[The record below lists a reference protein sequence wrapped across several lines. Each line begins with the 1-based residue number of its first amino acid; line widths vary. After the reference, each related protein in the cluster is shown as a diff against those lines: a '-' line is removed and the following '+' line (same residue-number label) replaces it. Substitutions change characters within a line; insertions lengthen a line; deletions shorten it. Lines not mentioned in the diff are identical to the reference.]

1 MLQVRTALLLF
12 SLVLPGPPAASTA
25 PATPSAVFRASVGP
39 AAASRPRRKPPRRG
53 AAPPLAAVERSRT
66 LMGATCTAMAEG
78 RSDSTATARALD
90 EALDEIARLE
100 DVMSMERNTS
110 EITRLNAAAGE
121 RFTCSSDLYAV
132 IDSAMGVAGESDGFY
147 DPTIEPFNR
156 AWDVRGEGRVPPA
169 DEIGAARTL
178 VGWRTVYREPRG
190 STVRLLHPGMAID
203 LDDIGRGYA
212 LERLAG
218 VLRERGIARA
228 LVAFGGEILAVS
240 NREPWQV
247 TVEGP
252 GEQAS
257 PAVRLALTNGALA
270 TAVQRRPG
278 NGGDDGRHT
287 LMLEPRTGMPLLT
300 EASVSVVARSATR
313 AAALSSALL
322 VMGRERAAAFTAA
335 HGGLGVLWLEPGE
348 DGLRAWA
355 WNLPSVA
362 AEPGV
367 NIRWMS
373 RP

>member
-1 MLQVRTALLLF
+1 MLQVRTALLLIA
-12 SLVLPGPPAASTA
+12 LALPGPPAAFRA
-25 PATPSAVFRASVGP
+25 PAGPSAVFRASVGP
-39 AAASRPRRKPPRRG
+39 TAASPKPVRPRRG
-53 AAPPLAAVERSRT
+53 AAPPLATVERTRT
-66 LMGATCTAMAEG
+66 LLGAPCTAVAEG
-78 RSDSTATARALD
+78 RGDSTATARALD

-132 IDSAMGVAGESDGFY
+132 IDSAMGAAGETDGFF

-156 AWDVRGEGRVPPA
+156 AWDVRGDGRVPPA
-169 DEIGAARTL
+169 DEIGAARAL
-178 VGWRTVYREPRG
+178 VGWRTVFREPRG
-190 STVRLLHPGMAID
+190 PTVRLPRPGMAID
-203 LDDIGRGYA
+203 LDVIGRGYA
-212 LERLAG
+212 LERLAD
-218 VLRERGIARA
+218 VLLERGIARA
-228 LVAFGGEILAVS
+228 LVDFGGEILAVS

-247 TVEGP
+247 TVAGP
-252 GEQAS
+252 GERTS
-257 PAVRLALTNGALA
+257 PAVRLALTNGALS
-270 TAVQRRPG
+270 TAVQARPG
-278 NGGDDGRHT
+278 IGDDDERHR
-287 LMLEPRTGMPLLT
+287 LVLEPRTGLPVRT

-348 DGLRAWA
+348 DELRAWA